1 VSAVEEM
8 NGEALL
14 ASPTPTERRDLLVR
28 YRAKKSLERVRAA
41 QRAEA
46 RARRAMLKALSSPQ
60 LLEKVEAAKEKG
72 LLVESRERPG
82 VWFMGAYEESDP
94 VRLYL
99 HVTIGVVVG
108 EDGATYVEPWARER
122 R

>member
-1 VSAVEEM
+1 MSAAGEM
-8 NGEALL
+8 SGDALL
-14 ASPTPTERRDLLVR
+14 ASLTPAEHQQLLIR
-28 YRAKKSLERVRAA
+28 YRAKKNLERVRKA

-46 RARRAMLKALSSPQ
+46 RARRAMLKALSSPR
-60 LLEKVEAAKEKG
+60 LLAKVEAAKEQG

-82 VWFMGAYEESDP
+82 VWFMGAYEEADP

-108 EDGATYVEPWARER
+108 EDGATYIEPWARQQR
-122 R
+122 